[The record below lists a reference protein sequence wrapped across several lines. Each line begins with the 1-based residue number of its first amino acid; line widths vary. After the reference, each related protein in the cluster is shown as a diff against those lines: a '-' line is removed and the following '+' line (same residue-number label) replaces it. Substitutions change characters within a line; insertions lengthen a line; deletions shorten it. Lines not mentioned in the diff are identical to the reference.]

1 MPESSLSL
9 SVTDLRAEIGH
20 FLGYGRGADTFGEPA
35 WTVSQTNNITAVL
48 KSGLSQVYTPP
59 PISDR
64 EASHNWSW
72 LRPFSTLTIGAGLS
86 RTPLPADFGGF
97 EGPIYLMGD
106 SARRHWPIPVTNEGM
121 VQGRLAAN
129 PDTTGSPQMAA
140 ESFIK
145 GTSPGAG
152 SRSDLIVWP
161 VTDAAYTFQIEYKYL
176 PDALTGLLPY
186 PPGGAE
192 HAELFKASCLAC
204 AELQLDDAPGA
215 RRMHFMQML
224 TASVHADRK
233 RKGTW
238 IGYNGDNSD
247 NRYSRHG
254 GATDR
259 NLWGSP
265 ITYNG
270 NPL

>member
-1 MPESSLSL
+1 MPESTLSL
-9 SVTDLRAEIGH
+9 SVVDLKAEIGH
-20 FLGYGRGADTFGEPA
+20 FLGYGRGAETFLEPA
-35 WTVSQTNNITAVL
+35 WTTAQSNNITAVL

-59 PISDR
+59 PISER

-72 LRPFSTLTIGAGLS
+72 LRPSSTLTILTGTSSTA
-86 RTPLPADFGGF
+86 LPDDFGGF
-97 EGPIYLMGD
+97 EGPIYLTGD
-106 SARRHWPIPVTNEGM
+106 NARRNWPIPLTNEGA
-121 VQGRLAAN
+121 VRGRLVAH
-129 PDTTGSPQMAA
+129 PDTTGPPQIAA
-140 ESFIK
+140 EAFIK
-145 GTSPGAG
+145 GTSLTRGT
-152 SRSDLIVWP
+152 RSNLIVWP
-161 VTDAAYTFQIEYKYL
+161 TCDADYTIQLEYKYL
-176 PDALTGLLPY
+176 PDALTGLMPY

-247 NRYSRHG
+247 HAGRGIAGRL
-254 GATDR
+254 DR
-259 NLWGSP
+259 RFWGDDV
-265 ITYNG
+265 TYNG
-270 NPL
+270 QPM